1 MAWSYS
7 GNPGA
12 NPKDFVRF
20 EMQDIDSRKP
30 LLRDEEIQFAID
42 QEAGSPPEPRGLLCA
57 AARCCEVLARRFS
70 AQADTVVGS
79 IQVTYSK
86 QAAGYTER
94 AAELRARAQGSGEP
108 FVGGRSRA
116 EKQALRSDRDRV
128 QPAFHRDQ
136 FMEPHVRSRTNP
148 ILPQGEI

>member
-1 MAWSYS
+1 MAWTYS

-12 NPKDFVRF
+12 TPKDAVRF
-20 EMQDIDSRKP
+20 EVQDTDTKRQ

-42 QEAGSPPEPRGLLCA
+42 QEAGIPPEPRGLLCA

-70 AQADTVVGS
+70 AQADTVIGS

-94 AAELRARAQGSGEP
+94 AAELRARATGAGEP
-108 FVGGRSRA
+108 WVGGTSRS
-116 EKQALRSDRDRV
+116 EKQLLRSQTNRV
-128 QPAFHRDQ
+128 QPLFRKHQ
-136 FMEPHVRSRTNP
+136 HMEPHVRDRDNQV
-148 ILPQGEI
+148 LPQGEI